1 MMMVVK
7 GHQFHLFIFVNIF
20 VIIIVFFSLSV
31 FILRPISWEKNMDKI
46 YGRYKLRNLYYDK
59 WKILTLVICWAF
71 CSIYLY
77 CSQSMLFNDHT
88 DRIYVYISVTFNF
101 RQEKIGKRR
110 ICNWILTLR
119 KYILEVPFKLEQHW

>member
-20 VIIIVFFSLSV
+20 VIIIVFFRSL
-31 FILRPISWEKNMDKI
+31 FLFYGQFLGKKNMDKI

-59 WKILTLVICWAF
+59 WKILTSFAGLFVQYTFIVRNQC
-71 CSIYLY
+71 YL
-77 CSQSMLFNDHT
+77 MITLTVFM
-88 DRIYVYISVTFNF
+88 YISVTFNF

-110 ICNWILTLR
+110 SCNWILTLR